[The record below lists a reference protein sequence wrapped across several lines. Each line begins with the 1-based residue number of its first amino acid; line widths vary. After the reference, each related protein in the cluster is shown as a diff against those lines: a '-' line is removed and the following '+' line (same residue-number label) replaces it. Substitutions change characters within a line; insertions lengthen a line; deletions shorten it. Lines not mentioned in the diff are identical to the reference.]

1 MKKILKYTAFAAM
14 VGLFSSC
21 SDSFF
26 EAESGD
32 IITSDQMDEVDPV
45 AGLNGMYAYLYKFD
59 TMGYGDEAQHYDY
72 GYHHILLCSDLWGQ
86 DMIQYSSKYGWY
98 YTDYQFNQNSRA
110 YQYISTFYFL
120 NYLYKLIKSAN
131 DVLKTTTDDSKK
143 EDRGQALGMRAFAY
157 LTLVQMYQHTYAGHE
172 NAPAVPIVLETTEPD
187 VLSNNPR
194 ASVKEVYDLI
204 EKDLVQA
211 HSDLSSYQRLNS
223 TYIDQTV
230 ISGLLARM
238 YLLKEDWTNAA
249 KYAKEARASYGAP
262 ADKAEL
268 IDEGYIDM
276 NKHHTWMFTSHITTD
291 AEIVQTGIVNFI
303 SHISSTAYGYV
314 TAGGM
319 FKNISSE
326 LYSKIAD
333 NDIRKGWFA
342 DKDFTYEGGPMGSVA
357 LPKYANL
364 KYMWYDLEGNNCND
378 LCYMRAEEMWLIEAE
393 ALAMGGNIAGGKS
406 LLEEFV
412 KTRQPDY
419 VCDATDAKGIQDA
432 CWLQRRIEFWG
443 EGIAWFDLKRLKKPI
458 IRKYEGTNHNL
469 DAQYDFPAEDDIFRI
484 LIPRKEIQDNNGIGE
499 EDNNPMPNI

>member
-1 MKKILKYTAFAAM
+1 
-14 VGLFSSC
+14 
-21 SDSFF
+21 
-26 EAESGD
+26 
-32 IITSDQMDEVDPV
+32 
-45 AGLNGMYAYLYKFD
+45 
-59 TMGYGDEAQHYDY
+59 
-72 GYHHILLCSDLWGQ
+72 
-86 DMIQYSSKYGWY
+86 
-98 YTDYQFNQNSRA
+98 
-110 YQYISTFYFL
+110 
-120 NYLYKLIKSAN
+120 
-131 DVLKTTTDDSKK
+131 
-143 EDRGQALGMRAFAY
+143 
-157 LTLVQMYQHTYAGHE
+157 
-172 NAPAVPIVLETTEPD
+172 
-187 VLSNNPR
+187 
-194 ASVKEVYDLI
+194 
-204 EKDLVQA
+204 
-211 HSDLSSYQRLNS
+211 
-223 TYIDQTV
+223 
-230 ISGLLARM
+230 M

-432 CWLQRRIEFWG
+432 CWLQRRIEFG
-443 EGIAWFDLKRLKKPI
+443 VKALHGSI
-458 IRKYEGTNHNL
+458 
-469 DAQYDFPAEDDIFRI
+469 
-484 LIPRKEIQDNNGIGE
+484 
-499 EDNNPMPNI
+499 